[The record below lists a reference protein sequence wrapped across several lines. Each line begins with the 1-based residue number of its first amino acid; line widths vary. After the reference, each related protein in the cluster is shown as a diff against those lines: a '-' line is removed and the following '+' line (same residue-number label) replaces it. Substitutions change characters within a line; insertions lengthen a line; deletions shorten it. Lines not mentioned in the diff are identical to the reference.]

1 MEAANIKN
9 NVLKVAEAISNNN
22 YLKTISEALTTSL
35 PVIMLGS
42 FAFLLSNLNI
52 PSYQHFIER
61 TSLKSLIDI
70 PASVLVPLLS
80 IYVVY
85 FIAYRLVRNL
95 NPDIDNAGAGL
106 ISLMA
111 FFIVTPTVTID
122 DMNGFTFEFLGAQGL
137 FVAIVVG
144 LITGKIFTWVV
155 EQGWTI
161 NMPEGVPP
169 TVSRTFAS
177 LIPGTIIVILFS
189 LISFFAQMTDY
200 GSVHQIIYILIQ
212 APLQNLGSTYWSMIA
227 FIFIVQLLWFFGIH
241 GFLVVSP
248 IFYSVWLPLG
258 LENLEMIARGEEH
271 TNILSGGFYNSFVVI
286 GGSGAT
292 VGLAILLM
300 FFAKSKRYKTLGKI
314 SFPPAIFGINEPIIF
329 GAPMVLNPFMF
340 IPFVFGPIVIASF
353 AYWSMRLGLFPLAN
367 GTHFPAGT
375 PLGLNSFVNGGVSL
389 LILQLLCVLL
399 SILIYY
405 PFFKVL
411 DRRSL
416 KDEKTAENG
425 QTVE

>member
-1 MEAANIKN
+1 MDYENIKN
-9 NVLKVAEAISNNN
+9 NVLRVAAAISNNN

-42 FAFLLSNLNI
+42 FAFLLSSLNI
-52 PSYQHFIER
+52 PSYQAFMES
-61 TSLKSLIDI
+61 TGLKGLIQI
-70 PASVLVPLLS
+70 PADVLIPLLS

-85 FIAYRLVRNL
+85 FIAYRLVSNL
-95 NPDIDNAGAGL
+95 NPDVDNAGAGL

-122 DMNGFTFEFLGAQGL
+122 DQDGFTFEFLGAQGL
-137 FVAIVVG
+137 FVAIIVG
-144 LITGKIFTWVV
+144 LIVGKVFTWVV

-161 NMPEGVPP
+161 KMPEGVPP
-169 TVSRTFAS
+169 TVSKTFAS

-189 LISFFAQMTDY
+189 IISFLAQMTDY
-200 GSVHQIIYILIQ
+200 GSIHQIIYTLIQ

-227 FIFIVQLLWFFGIH
+227 FIFVVQILWFFGIH

-258 LENLEMIARGEEH
+258 LENLEMIARGEAH

-292 VGLAILLM
+292 LGLAILYM

-329 GAPMVLNPFMF
+329 GTPLVLNPFMF
-340 IPFVFGPIVIASF
+340 IPFVFGPILISSF
-353 AYWSMRLGLFPLAN
+353 AYWTMKLGIFPLAN

-389 LILQLLCVLL
+389 LILQFLCVLL
-399 SILIYY
+399 SVLIYY
-405 PFFKVL
+405 PFFRVL
-411 DRRSL
+411 DKQSVQ
-416 KDEKTAENG
+416 DENAAGE
-425 QTVE
+425 